1 MPLDRDDLVDAD
13 GLAADVGGVDVVAR
27 YNAATQ
33 DLTYLLPGLGGV
45 NFSVQAGHPYILC
58 VDETAPAVW
67 P

>member
-1 MPLDRDDLVDAD
+1 MITQS
-13 GLAADVGGVDVVAR
+13 
-27 YNAATQ
+27 AATQ
-33 DLTYLLPGLGGV
+33 DLTYWVPGVAGE